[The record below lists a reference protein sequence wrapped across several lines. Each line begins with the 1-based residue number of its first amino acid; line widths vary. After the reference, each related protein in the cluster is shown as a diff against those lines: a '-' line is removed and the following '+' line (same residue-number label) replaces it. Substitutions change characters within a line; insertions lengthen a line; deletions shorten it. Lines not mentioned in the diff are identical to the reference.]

1 MCVTKIC
8 HSLVMLLQAAK
19 RLWDPTIC
27 LILNHPTLLVLE
39 KCSTNA
45 HFKQILAQMFRYH
58 LLFRTFPMSRLLYF
72 SAIAHPC
79 LLNHALL
86 LFHHFTFNPNL
97 FIFNSM
103 ISALSFSV
111 TQSVA
116 FYKSMLQLCVCPDE
130 HTLISLLKSSRKDLS
145 LGKQIHAQMYLEN
158 DEIGVVEKLM
168 RQCGDKKDIVLFNI
182 LMSWYV
188 KRGCFLDALQVF
200 DELMASGVRPDQ
212 YTIVSLLVCC
222 GQLKRV
228 LVGKS
233 VHGWVVRR
241 IGYQGWGLVL
251 CNALLDMYVKCE
263 EMDSA
268 MKIFDRIGERDS
280 VSWNIM
286 IMGFNSVGEFDLAY
300 RAFEEMPKKDLVS
313 WNSLLSGYL
322 QKGNYKRVIEL
333 FHFMLS
339 QNDVKPDK
347 VTAVTFIG
355 AAAEMGVLDQGRVV
369 HGWVS
374 KLYGISDA
382 FVGSAVI
389 DMYCK
394 CGSIERACVVF
405 EMVSERD
412 ITVWTAMMSGLALHG
427 HGTKALELF
436 WDMQRED
443 LLPNNVTLLAALT
456 ACAHGGLVDQGVQIF
471 QSMKHV
477 YGITPGVEHYGCLVD
492 VLARSGQLTEAMNV
506 IQMMPVKPS
515 SSIWGSVLSAAKTC
529 GNMKLAEDALMELVK
544 LEPEEEGGY
553 ILLSNVY
560 AACRRWTY
568 SGKIRG
574 VMESKGAKKL
584 PGWSSVVLDGL
595 VHYFFSSDKR
605 HRRWPDIYIML
616 CNLHREMSSGEVLLI
631 FSNQLDC
638 ALRRFMKVK
647 CLL

>member
-1 MCVTKIC
+1 MF
-8 HSLVMLLQAAK
+8 LQAAK
-19 RLWDPTIC
+19 NLWDPTIS
-27 LILNHPTLLVLE
+27 LILNHPTLLLLE
-39 KCSTNA
+39 KCSNNA
-45 HFKQILAQMFRYH
+45 HFKQILAQMFRHH
-58 LLFRTFPMSRLLYF
+58 LLFKTFPMSRLLYF

-97 FIFNSM
+97 FIFNTM

-116 FYKSMLQLCVCPDE
+116 FYKSMLHLCVCPDE

-145 LGKQIHAQMYLEN
+145 LGKQIHAQVIIFGFSFHAYVHNSLVKMYLEN
-158 DEIGVVEKLM
+158 GEIGVVEKLV
-168 RQCGDKKDIVLFNI
+168 RPCGDKKDIVLFNT

-188 KRGCFLDALQVF
+188 KKGCYLDALEVF
-200 DELMASGVRPDQ
+200 DELMGSGVEPDQ

-222 GQLKRV
+222 GQLNQV

-241 IGYQGWGLVL
+241 MGYQGWGLVL

-263 EMDSA
+263 EMGTA
-268 MKIFDRIGERDS
+268 MKIFYRISEKDS

-286 IMGFNSVGEFDLAY
+286 VMGFNNVGEFDLAY
-300 RAFEEMPKKDLVS
+300 KAFEEMPDKDLVS

-347 VTAVTFIG
+347 VTAVTLIG
-355 AAAEMGVLDQGRVV
+355 AAAEMGVLDQGRVA

-374 KLYGISDA
+374 KLFGISDA

-394 CGSIERACVVF
+394 CGSIERARVVF

-412 ITVWTAMMSGLALHG
+412 ITLWTAMMSGLALHG

-436 WDMQRED
+436 WDMQREG

-456 ACAHGGLVDQGVQIF
+456 ACAHGGLVDQGVRIF

-477 YGITPGVEHYGCLVD
+477 YGIAPGVEHYGCLVD
-492 VLARSGQLTEAMNV
+492 VLTRSGRLMEAMNV

-529 GNMKLAEDALMELVK
+529 RNMKLAEDALKELVK

-574 VMESKGAKKL
+574 VMETKGAKKL
-584 PGWSSVVLDGL
+584 PGCSSVVVDGL

-605 HRRWPDIYIML
+605 HTRWPDIYIML
-616 CNLHREMSSGEVLLI
+616 CNLHREMSSGEVLLM
-631 FSNQLDC
+631 FSNQLEQS
-638 ALRRFMKVK
+638 AVH
-647 CLL
+647 